1 MDGMVMSSTD
11 SLQDFW
17 RFIMPLDAY
26 RFPWMASLPLP
37 LNVPDGYREILKNV
51 KYRLVPF
58 VW

>member
-1 MDGMVMSSTD
+1 
-11 SLQDFW
+11 
-17 RFIMPLDAY
+17 MPLDAY